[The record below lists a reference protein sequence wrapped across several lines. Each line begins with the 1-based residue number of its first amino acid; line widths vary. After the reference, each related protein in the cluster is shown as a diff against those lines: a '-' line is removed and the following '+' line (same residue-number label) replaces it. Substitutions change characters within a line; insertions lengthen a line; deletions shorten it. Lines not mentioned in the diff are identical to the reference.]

1 MHRQSRYCSKSEVKK
16 LNNTNLTA
24 EQELELINKYTR
36 TPLDE
41 SQVYIFSVTLC
52 DNEVDRDFECFS
64 VSALRQLQQLFIGK
78 TGLFDHSMSSKDQ
91 SARIFYT
98 YIETDPIRKNSL
110 SEPYTALKARAYMLR
125 NDKNADLIKEIEG
138 GIKKEVS
145 VGCAMK
151 SCICSVCGKDMK
163 KHRCSHIK
171 GKTYSG
177 KLCYGRLEKATD
189 AYEWSFVAVPAQRNA
204 GVTKSFKKKEENILN
219 TANEII
225 KSMTAQTV
233 FSDEEAESIRE
244 YVEKLEELAG
254 QALEYK
260 KHLIRDIERYSLIV
274 MPKVDAKNIVAG
286 CEGMQLDKLK
296 SFKEQLYKQSLQ
308 SMPAAT
314 QLRHTRTAE
323 SKDYNQYKI

>member
-1 MHRQSRYCSKSEVKK
+1 M
-16 LNNTNLTA
+16 NNTNLTA

-41 SQVYIFSVTLC
+41 SQVYVFSLTLC
-52 DNEVDRDFECFS
+52 DNEVDRDFERFS
-64 VSALRQLQQLFIGK
+64 VSALKTLQQLFVGK

-91 SARIFYT
+91 SARVFYT
-98 YIETDPIRKNSL
+98 YLEADPKRKNSL

-145 VGCAMK
+145 VGCSMK
-151 SCICSVCGKDMK
+151 SCVCSICGKDMK
-163 KHRCSHIK
+163 KHSCSHVK

-177 KLCYGRLEKATD
+177 KLCYGTLENAAD

-204 GVTKSFKKKEENILN
+204 GVTKAFNKKEENILN
-219 TANEII
+219 TASEII
-225 KSMTAQTV
+225 KGMTADTL
-233 FSDEEAESIRE
+233 FSDEEISSVRE
-244 YVEKLEELAG
+244 YVAELEQLA
-254 QALEYK
+254 QEALTYR

-274 MPKVDAKNIVAG
+274 MPKVSSKHIAAG
-286 CEGMQLDKLK
+286 CENMELDKLK

-308 SMPAAT
+308 SMPAAI
-314 QLRHTRTAE
+314 QLSYTKAADKADNT
-323 SKDYNQYKI
+323 QYKI